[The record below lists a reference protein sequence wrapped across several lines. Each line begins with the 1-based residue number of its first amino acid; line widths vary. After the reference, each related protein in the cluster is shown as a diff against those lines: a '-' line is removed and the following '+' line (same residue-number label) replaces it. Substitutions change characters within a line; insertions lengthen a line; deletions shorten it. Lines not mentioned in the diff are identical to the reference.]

1 MFNNSIIRICAR
13 KIRTITYKIINLFLP
28 AITYR
33 NYLGFRLF
41 YSRGNGLVD
50 RLRFLSP
57 KKLYEPELGEAIIN
71 TLEKY
76 QKGTFIDIGSNIG
89 LISLYVHKFLPKT
102 KIICLEPGQVQRALF
117 EITIASNNLTSSIQS
132 LPYAI
137 AEKNYIGFFSVNSNN
152 AANSGDG
159 LLDTK
164 RTETKTNKVSVD
176 VRALDSLVSIY
187 SLSPNVIKIDI
198 EGAELWALKGMVD
211 TLKKF
216 TPVVF
221 FEMNPSNLAVYP
233 YKAIDIINFFHEN
246 NYQIRNLDGQLCTV
260 ATYENLVKTDDMFI
274 AESVN
279 ENKQN

>member
-1 MFNNSIIRICAR
+1 MINNPPIRTFAR
-13 KIRTITYKIINLFLP
+13 KIRTITYKIINVFLP

-33 NYLGFRLF
+33 NYLGFKLF
-41 YSRGNGLVD
+41 YTRGNGLVD

-57 KKLYEPELGEAIIN
+57 KKLYEPELGKAIIN
-71 TLEKY
+71 SLEKY
-76 QKGTFIDIGSNIG
+76 QAGTFIDIGSNIG

-102 KIICLEPGQVQRALF
+102 KIVCLEPGQVQRALF
-117 EITIASNNLTSSIQS
+117 EITIASNNLTFGIQS

-137 AEKNYIGFFSVNSNN
+137 AEKNCIGFFSANSNN

-164 RTETKTNKVSVD
+164 RTDTKTNKISVD
-176 VRALDSLVSIY
+176 IRTLDSLVSTY
-187 SLSPNVIKIDI
+187 SITPSVIKIDI
-198 EGAELWALKGMVD
+198 EGAELWALKGMVG

-216 TPVVF
+216 TPIVF
-221 FEMNPSNLAVYP
+221 FEMNPLNLAVYP
-233 YKAIDIINFFHEN
+233 YTAIDIINFFHEN

-279 ENKQN
+279 KNKQN